1 MPAYVNTGMNLVDV
15 ADVAEGHVL
24 ALERGEPGQRYLL
37 GNLEGTVSLAQIL
50 GMLSEL
56 SGRPA
61 PRWRIPLGLAL
72 AAAYVDQL
80 VEGALLRRRPRIPL
94 EGTRMARKPMWVD
107 CSKAVRELGLPQRP
121 VKEALRQAVE
131 WFTAEGYVS
140 GAGAKALSR

>member
-1 MPAYVNTGMNLVDV
+1 MTLKQV
-15 ADVAEGHVL
+15 
-24 ALERGEPGQRYLL
+24 
-37 GNLEGTVSLAQIL
+37 L

-61 PRWRIPLGLAL
+61 PRWRVPVSLAL

-80 VEGALLRRRPRIPL
+80 VEDVLLRRRPRIPL
-94 EGTRMARKPMWVD
+94 EGARMARKPMWVD

-131 WFTAEGYVS
+131 WFTAEGYVP